1 MTLADTLL
9 MILEISSDWG
19 VQEELVPACK
29 SATSTIWLLF
39 TVPAFNV
46 PVFMFRFNQQ
56 EEKKV
61 FIRHRTGFVSWF

>member
-19 VQEELVPACK
+19 VREELVAACK

-46 PVFMFRFNQQ
+46 AEVFFMFRFNQQ
-56 EEKKV
+56 E
-61 FIRHRTGFVSWF
+61 